1 MRELENL
8 EAEWWAKEEKSKS
21 GEDEQELAF
30 SGLNDRC
37 IEKSIGDYKYKI
49 CDLELQ
55 KVKLVS
61 SSACAAFTK
70 ASLFP

>member
-1 MRELENL
+1 LRELESL
-8 EAEWWAKEEKSKS
+8 EAERWAKEEKSKS

-30 SGLNDRC
+30 SGLNERC

-55 KVKLVS
+55 EVKLV
-61 SSACAAFTK
+61 
-70 ASLFP
+70 